1 MRGFKTTLPLL
12 GAALLLP
19 VGFLIGLGVRSPSAP
34 QIPPFRPFV
43 LFERELNKSA
53 DNTVTKEVN
62 FTVVRRGDGSL
73 MRSFVISAADSPGGE
88 EGKVVFIWDMAAR
101 AKVTLEPF
109 TKSAMTQHL
118 SDAEI
123 TDFLSSEHECTPV
136 EGPPPDGIQ
145 TPTIMLGHAVT
156 RTEESDDILRVVRWG
171 ASDLDCYPL
180 AKTTW
185 FLEPRRGGAYQETIV
200 TKIELGQPGNVFSR
214 YLRIIRSGRRW
225 RSRLRTLRSFQG
237 SPFLAP
243 SKPRTLSG
251 SIAVIR
257 LVRRRICPSR
267 DACGEFRQQQ
277 RARSLL
283 YTHRRC
289 FALSAKPSIDPG
301 SRCAPIAKRTWLKI
315 FRNHLTRQTP
325 TWQLTT

>member
-1 MRGFKTTLPLL
+1 VATTAENTKALTRVPYNPMYECYYLIEESMRGFKTTLPLL
-12 GAALLLP
+12 GATFVLP
-19 VGFLIGLGVRSPSAP
+19 VGFLIGLGVRSPSGP

-43 LFERELNKSA
+43 LFERESNKAA

-62 FTVVRRGDGSL
+62 FTVARRGDGSL

-200 TKIELGQPGNVFSR
+200 TKIELGQPGNVFFTVPEDYTERSPLEIEAAYTSKFSGKPLLGPVEAQDAERQYSR
-214 YLRIIRSGRRW
+214 HQIN
-225 RSRLRTLRSFQG
+225 T
-237 SPFLAP
+237 
-243 SKPRTLSG
+243 
-251 SIAVIR
+251 
-257 LVRRRICPSR
+257 
-267 DACGEFRQQQ
+267 
-277 RARSLL
+277 
-283 YTHRRC
+283 
-289 FALSAKPSIDPG
+289 AKDLP
-301 SRCAPIAKRTWLKI
+301 
-315 FRNHLTRQTP
+315 
-325 TWQLTT
+325 